1 MKILSLPGDYYYTVA
16 RTTTSTLNVNVCNLY
31 NILFPLLCAK
41 SSCKTHY
48 QELITTEFL
57 EKVI

>member
-1 MKILSLPGDYYYTVA
+1 MKLLLLSGNYCTVA
-16 RTTTSTLNVNVCNLY
+16 RAMTFTPNVNVCNLY
-31 NILFPLLCAK
+31 NILFPLLGAK

-57 EKVI
+57 EKVM

>member
-1 MKILSLPGDYYYTVA
+1 MKVLPLSGDYCTVA
-16 RTTTSTLNVNVCNLY
+16 RTMTCTLNVNVCDLY

-48 QELITTEFL
+48 QELITTEFP
-57 EKVI
+57 EKVK